1 MANLTLLYKGKLSG
15 PDPVPID
22 IDFLQIFNQCVD
34 QLRLKKV
41 YVEISRF

>member
-22 IDFLQIFNQCVD
+22 FDFLQIFNQCVD
-34 QLRLKKV
+34 QLRSKKV
-41 YVEISRF
+41 CVKITRF